1 MRAEINN
8 REKAMER
15 LKELLKLQKEIESK
29 FGEKEYNIFVF
40 GSYLTLQY
48 QEGKSDIDIAIYS
61 KNFELYKRLACYLE
75 EYFKRKDIK
84 SDIFFIDTT
93 MEAPVYCAPLMSQ
106 VQFTDFFPE
115 ELIDFRNRCQNRL
128 EEARAKVAI

>member
-1 MRAEINN
+1 MEIEIDNK
-8 REKAMER
+8 EKAMSR
-15 LKELLKLQKEIESK
+15 LRELLILQKEIESE
-29 FGEKEYNIFVF
+29 FEEKEYNIFVF

-61 KNFELYKRLACYLE
+61 KNFELYKRLSCYLE
-75 EYFKRKDIK
+75 EYFMRKGIK

-93 MEAPVYCAPLMSQ
+93 MEAPVYCAPLTSQ

-115 ELIDFRNRCQNRL
+115 ELVDFRNRCQNKL
-128 EEARAKVAI
+128 KEARAKVAI